1 MSSSCFRPA
10 LFNASSPAFSTTA
23 AAAST
28 TGATV
33 ARTTGGAVARTT
45 GGAVAR
51 TTGGAVARTTGATV
65 ASGGTGEPWR
75 RWDVM
80 IFGGFDA
87 PGKHRNSYHGFL
99 RQLWLVLGVKLMEI
113 NSNDCFPVK

>member
-10 LFNASSPAFSTTA
+10 LFNASSPAFSTIAAAVAADSA

-28 TGATV
+28 TGAT
-33 ARTTGGAVARTT
+33 VARTT

-80 IFGGFDA
+80 ILGGFDA
-87 PGKHRNSYHGFL
+87 PGKHRKVPWSFKAIVAGF
-99 RQLWLVLGVKLMEI
+99 RGKVDG
-113 NSNDCFPVK
+113 N